1 MCGGEEGSPQ
11 VTIVLRQLAVALGRK
26 CVRFDLTG
34 CLVVLPDRQQALRRR
49 GEGRGQKG
57 KRLRTGN
64 ETKGWIGTEEKVD
77 STCTTCLLISRL
89 LSRKSVAPMKLI
101 SESTVLQICLH
112 STNWILTHVLILGLR
127 VERRP
132 LSCGWEGFQQRE
144 NRPGACFCYWP
155 DVGGQLRWPEGEP
168 DCLKIDY

>member
-64 ETKGWIGTEEKVD
+64 ETKG
-77 STCTTCLLISRL
+77 
-89 LSRKSVAPMKLI
+89 
-101 SESTVLQICLH
+101 
-112 STNWILTHVLILGLR
+112 
-127 VERRP
+127 
-132 LSCGWEGFQQRE
+132 
-144 NRPGACFCYWP
+144 
-155 DVGGQLRWPEGEP
+155 
-168 DCLKIDY
+168 